1 MAVADAVVV
10 AAAEID
16 AADVA
21 EDVAV
26 GEWSAEQ
33 PKAAI
38 CAKE

>member
-1 MAVADAVVV
+1 MADAVV
-10 AAAEID
+10 AAEID

-38 CAKE
+38 CVKE